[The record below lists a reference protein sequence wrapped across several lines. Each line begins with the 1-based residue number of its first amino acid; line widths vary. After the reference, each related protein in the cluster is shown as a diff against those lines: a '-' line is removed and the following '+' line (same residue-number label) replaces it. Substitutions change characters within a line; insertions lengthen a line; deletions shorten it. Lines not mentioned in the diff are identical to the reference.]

1 MNISKAKEQVK
12 GAVRAYLTKDDLGLL
27 KHKEHCFVSF
37 E

>member
-1 MNISKAKEQVK
+1 MGEMAMKEFDE
-12 GAVRAYLTKDDLGLL
+12 LTKDDLGLL